1 MAPEVAAAAPAVS
14 PSVRSAPAAPPRA
27 TPTAAPPSRH
37 DRLLV
42 AGFAG
47 AAVASWV
54 VDLRGPRR
62 EVALAGRK
70 LPPLCAFRLVTGRRC
85 PGCGMTRGFLY
96 MFRGDLRS
104 AVRANHLTPVAFV
117 LTAREVAR
125 AVSRLLMRVAAA
137 PAR

>member
-1 MAPEVAAAAPAVS
+1 MAAEGTAAALAAS
-14 PSVRSAPAAPPRA
+14 PSVPSAPAAPPS
-27 TPTAAPPSRH
+27 TPPVAAPPSRH

-47 AAVASWV
+47 AALASRV

-62 EVALAGRK
+62 EVALAGFK

-96 MFRGDLRS
+96 MFRGDVRS
-104 AVRANHLTPVAFV
+104 AIRANHLTPVAFV

-125 AVSRLLMRVAAA
+125 AVSRMLRRVAAA

>member
-1 MAPEVAAAAPAVS
+1 MAADAPVAI
-14 PSVRSAPAAPPRA
+14 PP
-27 TPTAAPPSRH
+27 PPSRQ
-37 DRLLV
+37 DLILV

-47 AAVASWV
+47 AAVASRV

-62 EVALAGRK
+62 EVAVAGRR

-96 MFRGDLRS
+96 LFRGDVVN

-117 LTAREVAR
+117 LAAREVSR
-125 AVSRLLMRVAAA
+125 AASRLLRRVAAA
-137 PAR
+137 RAR